1 MSTQAR
7 LEAYEAAEL
16 KILKGQAVRFGDRQL
31 QMADLGE
38 VRRAISDLKAQLAR
52 EQQASRGHSSIGYS
66 VADFTGAG
74 R

>member
-16 KILKGQAVRFGDRQL
+16 KILRGQSVRFGERQL
-31 QMADLGE
+31 QMADLAE
-38 VRRAISDLKAQLAR
+38 VRKAISDLNAKLAR
-52 EQQASRGHSSIGYS
+52 ERLAAQGASSLSYS

>member
-7 LEAYEAAEL
+7 IEAYEAAEL
-16 KILKGQAVRFGDRQL
+16 KILKGQSVRFGERQL

-52 EQQASRGHSSIGYS
+52 ENLAVRGASSIGYS